1 MLKTYSII
9 FSLIFFNLSA
19 EIIQKVNISGNDRI
33 SKETIKVYGDIN
45 IGKDYSS
52 FDINKIL
59 KSLYGTEFFEDIK
72 ITLSNGVLNISVK
85 EYAIVNSIDFQGE
98 KSNTIK
104 NDIIDKLSLKEKGS
118 FIESKIIFF

>member
-1 MLKTYSII
+1 MLKIYSII

-19 EIIQKVNISGNDRI
+19 EIIQKVNIIGNDRI

-72 ITLSNGVLNISVK
+72 N
-85 EYAIVNSIDFQGE
+85 FF
-98 KSNTIK
+98 IK
-104 NDIIDKLSLKEKGS
+104 WCIKYFS
-118 FIESKIIFF
+118 